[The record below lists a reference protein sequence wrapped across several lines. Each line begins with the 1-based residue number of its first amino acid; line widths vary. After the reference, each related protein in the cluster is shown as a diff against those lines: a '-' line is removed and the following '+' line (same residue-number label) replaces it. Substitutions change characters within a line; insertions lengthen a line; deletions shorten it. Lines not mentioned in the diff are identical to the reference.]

1 MDLQIKIT
9 RKINTFTR
17 TAIMINNKVE
27 VRIATLVQVR
37 IILGMKINI
46 LVIALIKTGNTKK
59 SRIKGIITEKRNVK
73 MHIYTWRE
81 HSKTREW
88 LHYYKEIEQLQSIR
102 ECFSGAKIKCME
114 DYAQP
119 TIKTNPDHIV
129 IHVRTPPVFASLS
142 TWKFYTVI
150 KTSTLLIMGILLL
163 HVI

>member
-73 MHIYTWRE
+73 THIYTWRQ

-129 IHVRTPPVFASLS
+129 IHVGTNDLLS
-142 TWKFYTVI
+142 KKESAEI
-150 KTSTLLIMGILLL
+150 SSAILNLTLKLKSDTC
-163 HVI
+163 